1 MSNQPENR
9 PGNRP
14 EPQPEFD
21 ELLDYLAR
29 SSRLN
34 RTEAARL
41 VNEVLAFMDETPEDF
56 IRRRHLALQ
65 SQGCSNAEIFTRL
78 SAELGRWR
86 FRAGE
91 FSARQLRR
99 VIYG

>member
-1 MSNQPENR
+1 MSNQPED
-9 PGNRP
+9 
-14 EPQPEFD
+14 QPEFG
-21 ELLDYLAR
+21 ELIAYLAR
-29 SSRLN
+29 TSRLN
-34 RTEAARL
+34 AAEAARV

-65 SQGCSNAEIFTRL
+65 SLGYSNTEIFTRL
-78 SAELGRWR
+78 SAELSRWR

-91 FSARQLRR
+91 FSQRQLRR